1 MRSEEGY
8 DTGEMNSKVFLTMFY
23 TLLFMAMLGLCG
35 CGGGGGGGTSNPSTA
50 KILASTVVQPANN
63 VMAVGK
69 TQQFTILRTYS
80 DGTTYT
86 DLSAAV
92 TWSSSST
99 SVATINTAGVASAIA
114 AGQTTITAT
123 VDGVPYTTTLSVPA
137 TTLVAIAI
145 TPSTQS
151 QAIGTA
157 QQFTATGAY
166 SDGTFQDL
174 TATAS
179 WSSATTTV
187 ATIAAGGKA
196 TAVGAG
202 STTITATSGSKFGTA
217 ALTVSPASVTLVSIA
232 VTPANPGIV
241 VGTSQQFIATGT
253 FSNSTTQD
261 LTSTVT
267 WSSSAPSIATI
278 TQTGKASSVAAGS
291 TTITAALGGKS
302 GTTVLNVTA
311 AAAATLQSIAV
322 TPTSQTIAAGSTQQF
337 SATGTFSNSATQ
349 DLTTQVTWSSSD
361 NLIAS
366 ITPNGKI
373 TALSEGTTTITASFG
388 GKSGSQSLTVTHAVL
403 SGTWEGTYLIYD
415 AVDKSQLG
423 PYSFKMVL
431 DQSGANVTGT
441 ASLRYKDAGQV
452 PAIGPLTVE
461 SVIVGREITLVFT
474 YIDTR
479 YSREM
484 VDRGTATITDASMH
498 GVIIENYNGGYNC
511 SYSFDLKKL

>member
-1 MRSEEGY
+1 
-8 DTGEMNSKVFLTMFY
+8 
-23 TLLFMAMLGLCG
+23 
-35 CGGGGGGGTSNPSTA
+35 
-50 KILASTVVQPANN
+50 
-63 VMAVGK
+63 
-69 TQQFTILRTYS
+69 
-80 DGTTYT
+80 
-86 DLSAAV
+86 
-92 TWSSSST
+92 
-99 SVATINTAGVASAIA
+99 
-114 AGQTTITAT
+114 
-123 VDGVPYTTTLSVPA
+123 VPA

-145 TPSTQS
+145 SPSSQT

-187 ATIAAGGKA
+187 ASIAAGGKA

-202 STTITATSGSKFGTA
+202 STTITALSGSISGTA
-217 ALTVSPASVTLVSIA
+217 NV
-232 VTPANPGIV
+232 
-241 VGTSQQFIATGT
+241 
-253 FSNSTTQD
+253 
-261 LTSTVT
+261 
-267 WSSSAPSIATI
+267 
-278 TQTGKASSVAAGS
+278 
-291 TTITAALGGKS
+291 
-302 GTTVLNVTA
+302 TVLPVLF
-311 AAAATLQSIAV
+311 TLQSIAV
-322 TPTSQTIAAGSTQQF
+322 TPSSPTTIAAGTTQTF
-337 SATGTFSNSATQ
+337 TATGTYSDGTTQKTQDLTSSVAWTSSDTSIATIAQTGDKPAIATAALVPGSTTITAKLGSKSGTAILTVSPLTFTLQSIAVTPSTPTIVAGAPQQFIATGTYSDGTTQTTQ

-361 NLIAS
+361 KLIAS

-373 TALSEGTTTITASFG
+373 TALTAGTTTITASFG
-388 GKSGSQSLTVTHAVL
+388 GKSGSQSLTVTDAVL
-403 SGTWEGTYLIYD
+403 KGTWEGTYLIYD

-423 PYSFKMVL
+423 PYSFKLVL

-452 PAIGPLTVE
+452 PGIGSLTVE

-498 GVIIENYNGGYNC
+498 GVVLENYNGGYNC